1 MKIPFVETVESL
13 LKTLL
18 NPTGK
23 KINRRIF
30 NEKSSGSGTYL
41 FYSNKISQKAVET
54 VESML
59 KTLWKDYD
67 FFVKNTICS

>member
-13 LKTLL
+13 LKTSS
-18 NPTGK
+18 NPTDK

-30 NEKSSGSGTYL
+30 NEKSSGIGTYL
-41 FYSNKISQKAVET
+41 FYSDKISQKAVET